1 MELQNL
7 KYELDRLGKDSVD
20 FLKNILLRNGKVA
33 SGDLINS
40 ISYEVIQESNGFIL
54 RILANDTFTYVD
66 EGRRPGKMPPVKP
79 IVSWIKQK
87 KIKFGN
93 LSDNS
98 MGFIIARSIGEKGIK
113 PMRLKK
119 QLLDDFLTN
128 KDKLLLAATEKDV
141 EKALEQ
147 LFS

>member
-7 KYELDRLGKDSVD
+7 KYELDKLGKDSVD

-40 ISYEVIQESNGFIL
+40 ISYQVIQESNGFIL
-54 RILANDTFTYVD
+54 KILANDTFTYVD

-87 KIKFGN
+87 NIKFGN

-119 QLLDDFLTN
+119 QLINDFLSN
-128 KDKLLLAATEKDV
+128 KDILLLAAAEKDV

>member
-7 KYELDRLGKDSVD
+7 KYELDKLGKDSVD
-20 FLKNILLRNGKVA
+20 FLKTILLRNGKVA

-40 ISYEVIQESNGFIL
+40 ISYQVVQESNGFIL

-66 EGRRPGKMPPVKP
+66 EGRRPGRIPPVKP
-79 IVSWIKQK
+79 IVSWIKEK

>member
-1 MELQNL
+1 MEFQNL
-7 KYELDRLGKDSVD
+7 KYELDKLGKDSVD
-20 FLKNILLRNGKVA
+20 FLKTILLRNGKVA

-40 ISYEVIQESNGFIL
+40 ISYQVVQESNGFIL

-66 EGRRPGKMPPVKP
+66 EGRRPGRMPPVKP
-79 IVSWIKQK
+79 IVSWIKEK

-128 KDKLLLAATEKDV
+128 RDKLLLAATEKDV